1 MLASEFVAIVEK
13 HGGFTWKKVNIGEM
27 ADRGI
32 RLYWEDQTVTY
43 SLVAIA
49 RLTGEQLESSLIFFK
64 TSEQFMSDWEA
75 LPDCSEVS
83 A

>member
-1 MLASEFVAIVEK
+1 MLTSEFVAIVEK
-13 HGGFTWKKVNIGEM
+13 HGGFTWKKITNGTM

-32 RLYWEDQTVTY
+32 SLYWEDQAVTY

-49 RLTGEQLESSLIFFK
+49 RLTNEQLESSLIFFQA
-64 TSEQFMSDWEA
+64 SEQFMVDWEA
-75 LPDCSEVS
+75 LPACSGVQ